1 MHSTLCTNVRV
12 FVRDT
17 AFVRHFAVSDGTACC
32 PFAVTSRPKINL
44 IFCLLWLRASAGV
57 YPCTGCTHFACAP
70 AAGRQSM
77 LPYSSKISINNR
89 CTMCERG
96 LGGGGG
102 IVCACR
108 TENPNVNHVM
118 PACALTFSDTISG
131 YNIVLQL

>member
-1 MHSTLCTNVRV
+1 MQMWFAIIGRILDSSRSVFRYTCSSYNFKEYLCTVRCAQILRV

-44 IFCLLWLRASAGV
+44 IFCLLWLRASADV

-89 CTMCERG
+89 CPLCERG

-102 IVCACR
+102 GV
-108 TENPNVNHVM
+108 
-118 PACALTFSDTISG
+118 
-131 YNIVLQL
+131 